1 MCSHQ
6 EGIKSFQQG
15 AFQIKETQIIFVF
28 RACHHKSPIGIYV
41 QGNNIVV
48 GLVQRWKFQSRLQC
62 ISVIASFFS
71 DNFVH
76 LNLSWNFFVDYEG
89 LPIRAPF
96 KVSTMIKGDIATY
109 KFMVLIVKMLG
120 RPQYQR
126 AVFTRTCKKFAT
138 GTNVH
143 GKNPGLMALE
153 SCQKPFVIEQL
164 VFSCWRFLSVGF
176 LSLQFEGT
184 FFLGLKRL

>member
-1 MCSHQ
+1 MRSHQ
-6 EGIKSFQQG
+6 EGIESFQQR
-15 AFQIKETQIIFVF
+15 AFQIKENQIIFVAW
-28 RACHHKSPIGIYV
+28 ACHHKPSLGIDV
-41 QGNNIVV
+41 QSNNVV
-48 GLVQRWKFQSRLQC
+48 IRLMQRWKFHSRLQC
-62 ISVIASFFS
+62 ISVSASFFS

-176 LSLQFEGT
+176 LSLQYRIFSGNWSRS
-184 FFLGLKRL
+184 K

>member
-15 AFQIKETQIIFVF
+15 AFQIKENQIILAFG
-28 RACHHKSPIGIYV
+28 ACHHKSPIGIYV

-76 LNLSWNFFVDYEG
+76 LNLS
-89 LPIRAPF
+89 
-96 KVSTMIKGDIATY
+96 
-109 KFMVLIVKMLG
+109 
-120 RPQYQR
+120 
-126 AVFTRTCKKFAT
+126 
-138 GTNVH
+138 
-143 GKNPGLMALE
+143 
-153 SCQKPFVIEQL
+153 
-164 VFSCWRFLSVGF
+164 
-176 LSLQFEGT
+176 
-184 FFLGLKRL
+184 